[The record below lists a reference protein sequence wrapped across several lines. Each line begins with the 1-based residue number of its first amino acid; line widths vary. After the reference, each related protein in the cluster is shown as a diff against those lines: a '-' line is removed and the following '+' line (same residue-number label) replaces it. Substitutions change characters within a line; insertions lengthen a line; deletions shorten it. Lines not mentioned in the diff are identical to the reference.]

1 MQALQSGS
9 RFHCPPRRAPRARG
23 SRTSRRRSGGAE
35 SRSHNRHHPS
45 RWCERGI
52 AAGAAIS
59 SEGSENATTS
69 RRVSLLWFKHDLR
82 VDDHPF
88 FAQSQSAQDG
98 LVVPLFVFDPAAY
111 SPYQETAA
119 DIEWLEKVLRSLK
132 AKLRALGSDLVVRVG
147 KAEDVI
153 AEVCDQYSVDEI
165 VTSREANCLWSD
177 KMRAI
182 AESAQC
188 APLRTYMY
196 TMIGENTGWAY
207 PMRASEL
214 GQWGLSA
221 PIDPPRGLAS
231 PAIED
236 AAVPSAQALRDSLRG
251 SLGSEE
257 ASAGA
262 KDEGPKYGGAYC
274 GSDFLVKDPQR
285 AAALRCFDLSGDH
298 DEVVSQMGQYFSA
311 FQSAGAEDGG
321 GRAESKG
328 KESVGPLALEMEVP
342 GGFGQSF
349 NVLFRKHLSQGVVS
363 PGQVY
368 RMAEAF
374 KQGEFPPSSSPE
386 AQAPLAQA
394 LQNKVGWG
402 HKGANA
408 AMAAALKF
416 DYAHNL
422 HQYSLGKRRMVADER
437 VEHKSWMWRGCHQ
450 EFLQA
455 RPSEDTEGGEFSYSS
470 NSLPPAGGFPLG
482 FPVRVPEVR
491 LSPALG

>member
-1 MQALQSGS
+1 M
-9 RFHCPPRRAPRARG
+9 
-23 SRTSRRRSGGAE
+23 
-35 SRSHNRHHPS
+35 
-45 RWCERGI
+45 
-52 AAGAAIS
+52 
-59 SEGSENATTS
+59 
-69 RRVSLLWFKHDLR
+69 SLLWFKHDLR

-188 APLRTYMY
+188 APLRTYTY

-408 AMAAALKF
+408 ALAAALKF

-422 HQYSLGKRRMVADER
+422 HQYSLRKRRMVADER